1 MSTTSQKH
9 RNFVGEPMGDKPVT
23 ALSGIG
29 EVLGRSLEHKG
40 FDKAYVVLG
49 QFLLLKKDVELFTE
63 WLKDVSGA
71 NVRQAGSC
79 AQCLKEWCDAF
90 L

>member
-1 MSTTSQKH
+1 MVCLQ
-9 RNFVGEPMGDKPVT
+9 
-23 ALSGIG
+23 
-29 EVLGRSLEHKG
+29 
-40 FDKAYVVLG
+40 AYVVLG